1 MSNKEEW
8 DGGKYWKYKESNY
21 FDKQNVLVFKI
32 LHFPHKLLTIHS
44 LIGQKADAPPRDRH
58 FKLSIGIE
66 KSRLRQSIKLSFLK
80 I

>member
-32 LHFPHKLLTIHS
+32 LHFPHKLTIHS
-44 LIGQKADAPPRDRH
+44 LIGQRQTLHHSDRH